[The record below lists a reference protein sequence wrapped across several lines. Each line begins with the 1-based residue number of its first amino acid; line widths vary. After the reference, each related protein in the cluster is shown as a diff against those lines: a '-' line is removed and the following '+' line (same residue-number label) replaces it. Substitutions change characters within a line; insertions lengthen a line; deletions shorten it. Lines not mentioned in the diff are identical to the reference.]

1 MLEFSRRRAAQC
13 IMAGIVACSLHAAAN
28 AATINIILSDMDVS
42 YAGNSNG
49 GVFFDSMG
57 GVMGGGLNPLLA
69 DELSTAVFELDNAVV
84 GTVLDTNDPL
94 HGDLRII
101 NIGATITKNILNPA
115 LGNNGGGFGFD
126 FFTDSGFQL
135 QVGLTNVSVLVTN
148 GVFFFTGEGSILP
161 GQNLP
166 FGLILDESQPVQIS
180 YTATL
185 PAVQAGPTTNAAIS
199 SGALTIS
206 GIAIPEPTTNLLLV
220 SGLGA
225 LGFVLYRR
233 RRTMALA
240 PVRA

>member
-1 MLEFSRRRAAQC
+1 
-13 IMAGIVACSLHAAAN
+13 MAGMVVCSLHAATH

-69 DELSTAVFELDNAVV
+69 DDLSTAVFEVDNNVV
-84 GTVLDTNDPL
+84 GTLLDTNDPL
-94 HGDLRII
+94 YGDLRVI
-101 NIGATITKNILNPA
+101 NIGATITKNILNSS

-126 FFTDSGFQL
+126 FFTDSGFKLQL
-135 QVGLTNVSVLVTN
+135 GMTDVDVLVTN
-148 GVFFFTGEGSILP
+148 GVFFFTGEATVLP

-185 PAVQAGPTTNAAIS
+185 PAVQAGATTNAAIS

-206 GIAIPEPTTNLLLV
+206 GIAVPEPTTNLLLV
-220 SGLGA
+220 SGMGA
-225 LGFVLYRR
+225 LGFILYRR
-233 RRTMALA
+233 RRTLALA

>member
-1 MLEFSRRRAAQC
+1 
-13 IMAGIVACSLHAAAN
+13 MAGIVACSLHAAAN

-49 GVFFDSMG
+49 GVLFDSMG

-69 DELSTAVFELDNAVV
+69 DDLSTAVFEVDNNVV
-84 GTVLDTNDPL
+84 GTLLDTNDPL
-94 HGDLRII
+94 YGDLRVI
-101 NIGATITKNILNPA
+101 NIGATIPKNVLNTG

-126 FFTDSGFQL
+126 FFTNSGFQL
-135 QVGLTNVSVLVTN
+135 QLGMTDVDVLVTN
-148 GVFFFTGEGSILP
+148 GVFFFTGEATVLP

-166 FGLILDESQPVQIS
+166 FGLQFDTSQPVQIS

-185 PAVQAGPTTNAAIS
+185 PAVQAGATTNAAIS

-220 SGLGA
+220 SGMGA
-225 LGFVLYRR
+225 LGVILYRR
-233 RRTMALA
+233 RRTLALA